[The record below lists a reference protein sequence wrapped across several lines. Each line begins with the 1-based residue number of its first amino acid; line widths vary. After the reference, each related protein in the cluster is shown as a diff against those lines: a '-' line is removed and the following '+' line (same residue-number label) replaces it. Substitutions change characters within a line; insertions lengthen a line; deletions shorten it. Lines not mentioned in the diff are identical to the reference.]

1 MDQKYVYIVFSA
13 TPYRIGKMI
22 RSFTKDDYNH
32 ASISL
37 DEDLSRMYGFARRY
51 CKVPMYGGFVK
62 ESTSRFNPNG
72 VNSSIKVHRIPV
84 SAETYEAL
92 ENRFATMYEHREE
105 YLYNHLSFL
114 AVPLKKPIPIRDA
127 YTCLEFCVEVM
138 YSIGLDVTP
147 GKYYS
152 IHDIL
157 TFLEPYTLYEGPMP
171 QNSEYDAEFFAERP
185 VPHPTLTSV
194 KCFFDL
200 VPRIKQN

>member
-1 MDQKYVYIVFSA
+1 MNQKYVYIVFSA

-22 RSFTKDDYNH
+22 RSFTKDAYNH

-51 CKVPMYGGFVK
+51 CNVPLYGGFVK
-62 ESTSRFNPNG
+62 ESTSRFQPKG
-72 VNSSIKVHRIPV
+72 INSSVKIHRIPV
-84 SAETYEAL
+84 TEEAYRSL
-92 ENRFATMYEHREE
+92 EARFDTMYQHRED
-105 YLYNHLSFL
+105 YLYNHFSFL
-114 AVPLKKPIPIRDA
+114 AVPLKKPIHVRDA

-138 YSIGLDVTP
+138 HSIGLDVTP

-171 QNSEYDAEFFAERP
+171 QNSEYDADFFAKKP
-185 VPHPTLTSV
+185 IPYPTLTSV
-194 KCFFDL
+194 KCILDL
-200 VPRIKQN
+200 VPRMK